1 MLYSKQ
7 YQEEMVWL

>member
-7 YQEEMVWL
+7 YQKEMVWL